1 MDWLVRG
8 EGFGGIGGIG
18 GIFEPFEGMTGC
30 VAEGRT
36 SDLRNKRQRE
46 FAVCAVYR
54 SSALNTASSWVEG
67 EGHGWLW
74 MVIDVGA
81 LFY

>member
-1 MDWLVRG
+1 
-8 EGFGGIGGIG
+8 
-18 GIFEPFEGMTGC
+18 MTGC
-30 VAEGRT
+30 VAEGDE

-67 EGHGWLW
+67 EGDGWLW
-74 MVIDVGA
+74 VVIDVGA
-81 LFY
+81 LF